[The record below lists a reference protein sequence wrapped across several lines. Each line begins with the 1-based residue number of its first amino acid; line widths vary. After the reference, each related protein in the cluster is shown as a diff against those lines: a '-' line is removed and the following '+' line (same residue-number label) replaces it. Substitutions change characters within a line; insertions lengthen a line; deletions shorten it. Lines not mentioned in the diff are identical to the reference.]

1 MATFPQKN
9 HIKSIRNFLFGIGL
23 LFLVILV
30 AHSWDKLLQLLPN
43 IHWFLFIL
51 SVLIGFLGNLFASLF
66 FKELLHKYDV
76 EVTNQLAHKIFFY
89 AQMAKYIPGKIWVLF
104 YQAMLVNK
112 TGATRA
118 MLFANIDLTAISIL
132 ISAAVSI
139 SLMSFNYSIIFSG
152 FCFITGLFISILIAK
167 SCYLFASIN
176 YIFSYIKHLKNQFGT
191 CDTKIKIFKIVIYY
205 TFFWSTYLISAFLM
219 MFAVF
224 NFSMVQSANY
234 IAYLGIA
241 WIVGVLSFFIPGGMG
256 VRELVFVI
264 LANSVS
270 NEVSLEMLSS
280 IAVISRFWIILQEL
294 TGISLILIWD
304 FYKTMSFREN

>member
-1 MATFPQKN
+1 
-9 HIKSIRNFLFGIGL
+9 
-23 LFLVILV
+23 
-30 AHSWDKLLQLLPN
+30 
-43 IHWFLFIL
+43 
-51 SVLIGFLGNLFASLF
+51 
-66 FKELLHKYDV
+66 
-76 EVTNQLAHKIFFY
+76 
-89 AQMAKYIPGKIWVLF
+89 
-104 YQAMLVNK
+104 
-112 TGATRA
+112 
-118 MLFANIDLTAISIL
+118 
-132 ISAAVSI
+132 
-139 SLMSFNYSIIFSG
+139 
-152 FCFITGLFISILIAK
+152 
-167 SCYLFASIN
+167 
-176 YIFSYIKHLKNQFGT
+176 
-191 CDTKIKIFKIVIYY
+191 
-205 TFFWSTYLISAFLM
+205 

-304 FYKTMSFREN
+304 FYKTRT